1 MSHSFQRLA
10 DISQHVLLRSIVTTR
25 SGGTPSRSNSEY
37 WGDYLPWITAKD
49 LKSFHL
55 KDSLEKLS
63 LKAFEKGVPLAKPN
77 DIIVLVRGMGL
88 LKDVPIGL
96 VKCEMSFGQ
105 DTKVLSPREDVDGE
119 YLAYCLVAAR
129 PRLMGMVSLAGHGTG
144 RLETEKLL
152 SLRIWLP
159 ERKIQK
165 KITNLFSKWDKAIA
179 LTEKLI
185 AAKRRLK
192 QGLMQ
197 QLLTGKRRF
206 PEFKHKLVDTKIKKI
221 NVYLSRGIAP
231 KYAEVEKDGSLRIL
245 NQKAIRWGYIN
256 LSEIKYFDNS
266 ARGSIKSNSF
276 VETGDIVLNSTG
288 HGTIGR
294 AYVLKSEDGRFIA
307 DSHVT
312 IIRVDR
318 TQILPEYLCYHME
331 SVLGQRQIYKLI
343 TGSTGQ
349 AELSPQSLGRYC
361 ISLPS
366 LEEQEKICSLLSWID
381 YELSR
386 FESLKGLYKQQKNGL
401 MQKLLTGN
409 IRIPVSED
417 AP

>member
-206 PEFKHKLVDTKIKKI
+206 PEFEDRPWIKFHIGDLLEEVNRPVEWDDNFRYCLV
-221 NVYLSRGIAP
+221 
-231 KYAEVEKDGSLRIL
+231 SLRRRSGGVFLREIRL
-245 NQKAIRWGYIN
+245 GKNIKTKQLFLIKNGDFLISKMQVLHGALGLVHRDFDDHYVSGSYIALRTRNPSKLSINFFDYLTRLSQMYYKAYISSYGVHIEKMTFN
-256 LSEIKYFDNS
+256 LDWYLKKEIEIPPSLSEQVKIQKTLDLVSEEIQKLENKL
-266 ARGSIKSNSF
+266 R
-276 VETGDIVLNSTG
+276 L
-288 HGTIGR
+288 
-294 AYVLKSEDGRFIA
+294 LKL
-307 DSHVT
+307 
-312 IIRVDR
+312 
-318 TQILPEYLCYHME
+318 Q
-331 SVLGQRQIYKLI
+331 
-343 TGSTGQ
+343 
-349 AELSPQSLGRYC
+349 
-361 ISLPS
+361 
-366 LEEQEKICSLLSWID
+366 
-381 YELSR
+381 
-386 FESLKGLYKQQKNGL
+386 KQGL

-417 AP
+417 TP